1 MELAHGLLLNEEALK
16 LVGENKRGVFVYEWL
31 RFLQK
36 VLKASQKS
44 DIKEK
49 QDKLIE
55 QLTNQILDGP
65 GPPTRAL
72 IGHCLSALYKIGDSF
87 GIYDAVCKCQDI
99 IKSKDDSPS
108 YLSVRLAAIVVIGIL
123 YEHNG
128 RMLGGLFT
136 DTVQV
141 LVKGLKNAESQTRS
155 ETLTALKCL
164 LIGLGSSA
172 TMCHRDIYKVAKHLL
187 ADRSTFVRSS
197 AAECLEEL
205 IKEAG
210 FVYSNEFEPLMQ
222 QCVRALE
229 GSTYETRCAVARLIG
244 TFVAGSQRT
253 KPTPDLVAKGKKP
266 SLEEVLNS
274 LSNGFLNAGSTGG
287 ARDLLKGNSS
297 RKNIRIGIS
306 EAFVEFVR
314 ELGSD
319 WLQKNISTFL
329 NKVLEMVAQ
338 PKASVSHV
346 DAVYS
351 RRCITFI
358 LRSTLGA
365 MLGEPQQQVA
375 VLELCRIISKQT
387 SYLDAN
393 VSDNSNQEIL
403 SSQHV
408 LVCATQ
414 EVGSLMRG
422 LSTAALPLVVEA
434 QNSIVDPILAV
445 LLYPSHAA
453 RLSAAWCLRC
463 IAVALPSQ
471 LSIMIDRCAEKIK
484 TLKSSGEAISG
495 YSAAIASLLGAARE
509 CPMGIPYD
517 KGKMIFKLAE
527 DMLRSVGQNS
537 RLSLFRTQGG
547 WLMIGSLLTLGST
560 FARPHLPKLLL
571 LWKTSF
577 PRSMRELDQE
587 RQRGDAFSWQLTLE
601 SRSGALCAMRS
612 FVAHCGDIL
621 TEELTR
627 KLMVPLESA
636 LAMMAILPQI
646 ISLYGP
652 HLKAGAA
659 MVRLRLYDILALLSP
674 TSYEGCFNALL
685 RELVAEFTLTDNQA
699 NTTTSLLH
707 SLCHHDD
714 NVLLGTWLKE
724 SDQSL
729 IENQLQSHSGS
740 GSGSIEHDPT
750 TVYLQYYEEN
760 VAPGPLPLGISVIDA
775 AIALFGLAFPHVA
788 MKHRLQMLNHFDEC
802 VKQASKNAQRQKAI
816 QINVFTAL
824 ICALKG
830 LAESKRHLGGD
841 DVQVAATSLIITALT
856 STDATL
862 RCAAGEAVGRMTQ
875 VTSDNNFLSK
885 TAQLCFEKLKTA
897 RDVISRTG
905 HSFALGCLHRYVGGM
920 GSGQHLRMS
929 VGILLALSQDS
940 NSPEVQ
946 VWALHA
952 LSLIIDAFGPM
963 FRSFVEPAL
972 QVVLT
977 LFLQVAPHHIQ
988 VHRCLGRCLSALV
1001 TTIGPE
1007 MQVTSSTISGIR
1019 SSCLTSCAI
1028 MSHHA
1033 DAQVQAESVGCL
1045 QQLHMFAPRHV
1056 EVASLVPRL
1065 CRYLSSWHLILRR
1078 ASVSCLRQL
1087 AQKEALEVCQIA
1099 STNTQDDDVN
1109 KRGVVITDSVHNL
1122 NFLKS
1127 YLKFKLSPTGLEGA
1141 LFSLL
1146 DREMNTKLASDIR
1159 DTINHIL
1166 QDLAMKNLR
1175 FWLTLC
1181 KSVLAA
1187 STDNTALS
1195 KIEHEQQ
1202 ETNEDKD
1209 ENDDDIFTANKEKK
1223 KENVIQPRWPTRVFA
1238 IELVRRIIS
1247 MCHSS
1252 SDEAHFN
1259 LEQARNVVRNEGT
1272 GDYLVIHLSDLVRMS
1287 FMASTDNSVQLKM
1300 AGLEA
1305 LQDVIKYFKDVPEP
1319 EFQGSVILEQ
1329 YQANVGAALRPAFL
1343 SSDTSGEI
1351 MVKACEVCSAWITSL
1366 VVRDLSDLKRVTTLL
1381 VSSLDMVKQGTE
1393 GKETYSESASTMIK
1407 LAVLS
1412 AWSKVCISITPFIS
1426 KNTHISPKQIY
1437 IAAMHPDPSIDPTG
1451 VVEQNML
1458 TLVQPH
1464 LDVLSQHWVAVVK
1477 DQAILRLPPEFHSH
1491 LPEQGGNFFTIESMS
1506 SVRGHYATAWPTI
1519 LHALSLWLAHVDFAS
1534 DDDDVKSEENNTKLH
1549 LALGV
1554 CVEALCSPRTSDS
1567 ISVILSCLST
1577 LDSLFSSEWTRKKIN
1592 EDHLI
1597 SVELLNVLHRLLL
1610 TRDSHT
1616 TQQIVLRIAK
1626 KVISGAIQYKNK
1638 ENHCFNQGDADSEVS
1653 QGEGGKNGSI
1663 EAGRSL
1669 VFASL
1674 EICMCVL
1681 VRKMPS
1687 VNPTFRNTSSD
1698 YQPKRGPLPTE
1709 GATLV
1714 STALNLL
1721 TDILDLCSP
1730 RGCLTILPTILFL
1743 LTGVL
1748 RESVTCYDGS
1758 ICSVSATTSALQSLR
1773 KLLTS
1778 DHIKSGKYC
1787 NEWIQLLQSS
1797 LLTILDFADDDSLN
1811 HDPVSMVT
1819 TISLFILTA
1828 PPSVVDEPQINRKIV
1843 NFFQN
1848 KLSSS
1853 DPKIELK
1860 TLSLISPIF
1869 RHNDPNISSFFI
1881 QHLAPS
1887 IITKLQHPDQISSSR
1902 LSVATECMNVMEL
1915 LVSTSNQ
1922 HKTAVVGM
1930 VVPILISCL
1939 TETTT
1944 STTTQHRVSLHD
1956 SALKKL
1962 LQIGLAYPEPFKSSL
1977 ETVPGFKARLENAIR
1992 KNQNDAQQARERA
2005 VVKNSAAS
2013 ATNKPSQPS
2022 IKLKMDFSN
2031 FGKK

>member
-16 LVGENKRGVFVYEWL
+16 LVGDNKRDVFVYEWL
-31 RFLQK
+31 RFLHK

-49 QDKLIE
+49 QEKLVE
-55 QLTNQILDGP
+55 QLTNQILAGP

-72 IGHCLSALYKIGDSF
+72 IGHCLSTLYKIGDSF
-87 GIYDAVCKCQDI
+87 GIYNSVCKCHDVL
-99 IKSKDDSPS
+99 KSKDDSPS
-108 YLSVRLAAIVVIGIL
+108 YLSVRLAAIVVVGIL

-136 DTVQV
+136 ETVQI

-155 ETLTALKCL
+155 ETLTALKYL
-164 LIGLGSSA
+164 LMGLGSSA
-172 TMCHRDIYKVAKHLL
+172 AMCHRDIYKVAKHLL
-187 ADRSTFVRSS
+187 GDRSNFVRTS
-197 AAECLEEL
+197 AAECMTEL

-222 QCVRALE
+222 QCIRALE
-229 GSTYETRCAVARLIG
+229 GSTYDTRCAVARLIG
-244 TFVAGSQRT
+244 TFVAGSQRP
-253 KPTPDLVAKGKKP
+253 KPTDA
-266 SLEEVLNS
+266 N
-274 LSNGFLNAGSTGG
+274 T
-287 ARDLLKGNSS
+287 
-297 RKNIRIGIS
+297 
-306 EAFVEFVR
+306 
-314 ELGSD
+314 
-319 WLQKNISTFL
+319 
-329 NKVLEMVAQ
+329 
-338 PKASVSHV
+338 V
-346 DAVYS
+346 DANN
-351 RRCITFI
+351 
-358 LRSTLGA
+358 
-365 MLGEPQQQVA
+365 M
-375 VLELCRIISKQT
+375 
-387 SYLDAN
+387 
-393 VSDNSNQEIL
+393 NQEVL

-414 EVGSLMRG
+414 EVGSLMRA
-422 LSTAALPLVVEA
+422 LSTSALPLVAES

-445 LLYPSHAA
+445 LLYPSNAA

-471 LSIMIDRCAEKIK
+471 LTLMVDKCIEKLK
-484 TLKSSGEAISG
+484 SLKSSGEAISG

-509 CPMGIPYD
+509 CPMGIPYE
-517 KGKMIFKLAE
+517 KGKVIFKVAE
-527 DMLRSVGQNS
+527 DMLRAVGQNS
-537 RLSLFRTQGG
+537 RLSIFRTQGG

-612 FVAHCGDIL
+612 FVAHCSDIL

-636 LAMMAILPQI
+636 LAMMSIIPQI
-646 ISLYGP
+646 ISLYGT

-659 MVRLRLYDILALLSP
+659 MVRLRLYDILALLPP
-674 TSYEGCFNALL
+674 TSYEGIFNSLL

-699 NTTTSLLH
+699 NTTTSLLR

-729 IENQLQSHSGS
+729 IEDQLQGYGGS
-740 GSGSIEHDPT
+740 GSGSIEHDST
-750 TVYLQYYEEN
+750 TVYLQSYEHN
-760 VAPGPLPLGISVIDA
+760 VAPGPLPLGVSVIDA

-802 VKQASKNAQRQKAI
+802 VKQAAKNAQRQRAV
-816 QINVFTAL
+816 QINIFTAL

-830 LAESKRHLGGD
+830 LAENKRHLGGA
-841 DVQVAATSLIITALT
+841 DVQIAATGLIVTALI
-856 STDATL
+856 STPHL

-875 VTSDNNFLSK
+875 VTNDNNFPSK

-920 GSGQHLRMS
+920 GSSQHLRMS

-988 VHRCLGRCLSALV
+988 VHRCLGRCLSALI

-1007 MQVTSSTISGIR
+1007 MQVTSASISGIR

-1028 MSHHA
+1028 MSHHS

-1065 CRYLSSWHLILRR
+1065 CRYLSSWHLVLRR

-1087 AQKEALEVCQIA
+1087 AQKEALEVCQLA
-1099 STNTQDDDVN
+1099 SSDPKLEDHS
-1109 KRGVVITDSVHNL
+1109 KKGVVITDS
-1122 NFLKS
+1122 
-1127 YLKFKLSPTGLEGA
+1127 GLEGA

-1146 DREMNTKLASDIR
+1146 DREMNSQLSSDIR

-1166 QDLAMKNLR
+1166 QDLALNHLT

-1187 STDNTALS
+1187 SSALS

-1202 ETNEDKD
+1202 ETTDDKD
-1209 ENDDDIFTANKEKK
+1209 DKDDNDEDTFTGNKEQKK
-1223 KENVIQPRWPTRVFA
+1223 NVLQPRWPTRVFA
-1238 IELVRRIIS
+1238 IDIVRRLIS

-1252 SDEAHFN
+1252 SDPAHFD
-1259 LEQARNVVRNEGT
+1259 LEIARNIARKET
-1272 GDYLVIHLSDLVRMS
+1272 KRDYLVLHLSDLVRMS

-1305 LQDVIKYFKDVPEP
+1305 LQDVIKYFKEVPEP

-1329 YQANVGAALRPAFL
+1329 YQANVGAALRPAF
-1343 SSDTSGEI
+1343 SSSETSAEI
-1351 MVKACEVCSAWITSL
+1351 IVRACEVCSAWVTSL
-1366 VVRDLSDLKRVTTLL
+1366 VVRDLSDLKRVTSLL
-1381 VSSLDMVKQGTE
+1381 VSSLDMVSTNDVNPS
-1393 GKETYSESASTMIK
+1393 SESKHSETASTMIK
-1407 LAVLS
+1407 LAVLN
-1412 AWSKVCISITPFIS
+1412 AWAKVRYYLSYTQNPTTP
-1426 KNTHISPKQIY
+1426 QIY
-1437 IAAMHPDPSIDPTG
+1437 IAAMHPDPSIDPTQ

-1464 LDVLSQHWVAVVK
+1464 LQVLAEHWLAVVK

-1491 LPEQGGNFFTIESMS
+1491 LPEQGGLMMCWKYLRACLFFISNHKPNLNKYNCSFQGGAFFTLESMV
-1506 SVRGHYATAWPTI
+1506 SVRSHYTTVWPAI
-1519 LHALSLWLAHVDFAS
+1519 LHASALWLTHVHFAEE
-1534 DDDDVKSEENNTKLH
+1534 DDTKTDDYNLKLH

-1567 ISVILSCLST
+1567 INVILSCLST
-1577 LDSLFSSEWTRKKIN
+1577 LDALYSSDWTRSKIN
-1592 EDHLI
+1592 EDK
-1597 SVELLNVLHRLLL
+1597 STAVELLNVLHRLLL

-1626 KVISGAIQYKNK
+1626 KIISGAIQFQSKALP
-1638 ENHCFNQGDADSEVS
+1638 EEEDAAGSW
-1653 QGEGGKNGSI
+1653 EGGEDGSI
-1663 EAGRSL
+1663 EAGHSL

-1687 VNPTFRNTSSD
+1687 VNPTFRTTSHD
-1698 YQPKRGPLPTE
+1698 YQPKRGPLS
-1709 GATLV
+1709 AADASLV
-1714 STALNLL
+1714 STALVLL
-1721 TDILDLCSP
+1721 TDVLDLCSP

-1748 RESVTCYDGS
+1748 RESIFIILAVDQHIIYQLS
-1758 ICSVSATTSALQSLR
+1758 MLIQALR
-1773 KLLTS
+1773 KLMTS
-1778 DHIKSGKYC
+1778 HHVKNGSYSK
-1787 NEWIQLLQSS
+1787 EWIQLLQSS
-1797 LLTILDFADDDSLN
+1797 LLTVLDFSADESVA
-1811 HDPVSMVT
+1811 HDPVSMLT
-1819 TISLFILTA
+1819 SISLFVITA
-1828 PPSVVDEPQINRKIV
+1828 PTEVLDQTQILRKII

-1848 KLSSS
+1848 KLSSN
-1853 DPKIELK
+1853 DLNVELK
-1860 TLSLISPIF
+1860 CLSLISPIF
-1869 RHNDPNISSFFI
+1869 RHPDPTISSTFI
-1881 QHLAPS
+1881 QHLTPCIVA
-1887 IITKLQHPDQISSSR
+1887 KLKLPHEIPTNQ
-1902 LSVATECMNVMEL
+1902 LSVAIECMNVMEL
-1915 LVSTSNQ
+1915 LVTLAPNE
-1922 HKTAVVGM
+1922 HRTAVVAM

-1939 TETTT
+1939 SDTT
-1944 STTTQHRVSLHD
+1944 SQRSSLHD

-1962 LQIGLAYPEPFKSSL
+1962 LQIGLSQPDAFKTSL
-1977 ETVPGFKARLENAIR
+1977 DTVPGFKSRLESAIR
-1992 KNQNDAQQARERA
+1992 RNQEAQQAREKSVAKNTTAA
-2005 VVKNSAAS
+2005 VA
-2013 ATNKPSQPS
+2013 KPAQPS
-2022 IKLKMDFSN
+2022 IKLKMDFS
-2031 FGKK
+2031 

>member
-16 LVGENKRGVFVYEWL
+16 LVGDNKRDVFVYEWL
-31 RFLQK
+31 RFLHK

-49 QDKLIE
+49 QEKLVE
-55 QLTNQILDGP
+55 QLTNQILAGP

-72 IGHCLSALYKIGDSF
+72 IGHCLSTLYKIGDSF
-87 GIYDAVCKCQDI
+87 GIYNSVCKCHDVL
-99 IKSKDDSPS
+99 KSKDDSPS
-108 YLSVRLAAIVVIGIL
+108 YLSVRLAAIVVVGIL

-136 DTVQV
+136 ETVQI

-155 ETLTALKCL
+155 ETLTALKYL
-164 LIGLGSSA
+164 LMGLGSSA
-172 TMCHRDIYKVAKHLL
+172 AMCHRDIYKVAKHLL
-187 ADRSTFVRSS
+187 GDRSNFVRTS
-197 AAECLEEL
+197 AAECMTEL

-222 QCVRALE
+222 QCIRALE
-229 GSTYETRCAVARLIG
+229 GSTYDTRCAVARLIG
-244 TFVAGSQRT
+244 TFVAGSQRP
-253 KPTPDLVAKGKKP
+253 KPTGYVFKPDFALTAVVKGKKP
-266 SLEEVLNS
+266 TLEEVLVS

-297 RKNIRIGIS
+297 PSSIRNIRIGIS
-306 EAFVEFVR
+306 EAFVEFVQ

-319 WLQKNISTFL
+319 WLQKNLSIFL

-338 PKASVSHV
+338 PKAAVSHV

-358 LRSTLGA
+358 LRSTLGG

-375 VLELCRIISKQT
+375 VLELCKIISKQT
-387 SYLDAN
+387 SSLDAN
-393 VSDNSNQEIL
+393 TVDANNMNQEVL

-414 EVGSLMRG
+414 EVGSLMRA
-422 LSTAALPLVVEA
+422 LSTSALPLVAES

-445 LLYPSHAA
+445 LLYPSNAA

-471 LSIMIDRCAEKIK
+471 LTLMVDKCIEKLK
-484 TLKSSGEAISG
+484 SLKSSGEAISG

-509 CPMGIPYD
+509 CPMGIPYE
-517 KGKMIFKLAE
+517 KGKVIFKVAE
-527 DMLRSVGQNS
+527 DMLRAVGQNS
-537 RLSLFRTQGG
+537 RLSIFRTQGG

-612 FVAHCGDIL
+612 FVAHCSDIL

-636 LAMMAILPQI
+636 LAMMSIIPQI
-646 ISLYGP
+646 ISLYGT

-659 MVRLRLYDILALLSP
+659 MVRLRLYDILALLPP
-674 TSYEGCFNALL
+674 TSYEGSFNSLL

-699 NTTTSLLH
+699 NTTTSLLR

-729 IENQLQSHSGS
+729 IEDQLQGYGGS
-740 GSGSIEHDPT
+740 GSGSIEHDST
-750 TVYLQYYEEN
+750 TVYLQSYEHN
-760 VAPGPLPLGISVIDA
+760 VAPGPLPLGVSVIDA

-802 VKQASKNAQRQKAI
+802 VKQAAKNAQRQRAV
-816 QINVFTAL
+816 QINIFTAL

-830 LAESKRHLGGD
+830 LAENKRHLGGA
-841 DVQVAATSLIITALT
+841 DVQIAATGLIVTALI
-856 STDATL
+856 STPHL

-875 VTSDNNFLSK
+875 VTNDNNFPSK

-920 GSGQHLRMS
+920 GSSQHLRMS

-988 VHRCLGRCLSALV
+988 VHRCLGRCLSALI

-1007 MQVTSSTISGIR
+1007 MQVTSASISGIR

-1028 MSHHA
+1028 MSHHS

-1065 CRYLSSWHLILRR
+1065 CRYLSSWHLVLRR

-1087 AQKEALEVCQIA
+1087 AQKEALEVCQLA
-1099 STNTQDDDVN
+1099 SSDP
-1109 KRGVVITDSVHNL
+1109 
-1122 NFLKS
+1122 
-1127 YLKFKLSPTGLEGA
+1127 KLEDHRLEGA

-1146 DREMNTKLASDIR
+1146 DREMNSQLSSDIR

-1166 QDLAMKNLR
+1166 QDLALNHLT

-1187 STDNTALS
+1187 SSEKSGGCGCLVPEVSTMNTALYFYMKRTRQLPDS
-1195 KIEHEQQ
+1195 
-1202 ETNEDKD
+1202 
-1209 ENDDDIFTANKEKK
+1209 
-1223 KENVIQPRWPTRVFA
+1223 NVLQPRWPTRVFA
-1238 IELVRRIIS
+1238 IDIVRRLIS

-1252 SDEAHFN
+1252 SDPAHFD
-1259 LEQARNVVRNEGT
+1259 LEIARNIARKET
-1272 GDYLVIHLSDLVRMS
+1272 KRDYLVLHLSDLVRMS

-1305 LQDVIKYFKDVPEP
+1305 LQDVIKYFKEVPEP

-1329 YQANVGAALRPAFL
+1329 YQANVGAALRPAF
-1343 SSDTSGEI
+1343 SSSETSAEI
-1351 MVKACEVCSAWITSL
+1351 IVRACEVCSAWVTSL
-1366 VVRDLSDLKRVTTLL
+1366 VVRDLSDLKRVTSLL
-1381 VSSLDMVKQGTE
+1381 VSSLDMVSTNDVNPS
-1393 GKETYSESASTMIK
+1393 SESKHSETASTMIK
-1407 LAVLS
+1407 LAVLN
-1412 AWSKVCISITPFIS
+1412 AWAKVRYYLSYTQNPTTP
-1426 KNTHISPKQIY
+1426 QIY
-1437 IAAMHPDPSIDPTG
+1437 IAAMHPDPSIDPTQ

-1464 LDVLSQHWVAVVK
+1464 LQVLAEHWLAVVK

-1491 LPEQGGNFFTIESMS
+1491 LPEQGGGAFFTLESMV
-1506 SVRGHYATAWPTI
+1506 SVRSHYTTVWPAI
-1519 LHALSLWLAHVDFAS
+1519 LHASALWLTHVHFAEE
-1534 DDDDVKSEENNTKLH
+1534 DDTKTDDYNLKLH

-1567 ISVILSCLST
+1567 INVILSCLST
-1577 LDSLFSSEWTRKKIN
+1577 LDALYSSDWTRSKIN
-1592 EDHLI
+1592 EDK
-1597 SVELLNVLHRLLL
+1597 STAVELLNVLHRLLL

-1626 KVISGAIQYKNK
+1626 KIISGAIQFQSKALP
-1638 ENHCFNQGDADSEVS
+1638 EEEDAAGSW
-1653 QGEGGKNGSI
+1653 EGGEDGSI
-1663 EAGRSL
+1663 EAGHSL

-1687 VNPTFRNTSSD
+1687 VNPTFRTTSHD
-1698 YQPKRGPLPTE
+1698 YQPKRGPLS
-1709 GATLV
+1709 AADASLV
-1714 STALNLL
+1714 STALVLL
-1721 TDILDLCSP
+1721 TDVLDLCSP

-1748 RESVTCYDGS
+1748 RESMSCHDGK
-1758 ICSVSATTSALQSLR
+1758 ICSLTTTTSALQALR
-1773 KLLTS
+1773 KLMTS
-1778 DHIKSGKYC
+1778 HHVKNGSYSK
-1787 NEWIQLLQSS
+1787 EWIQLLQSS
-1797 LLTILDFADDDSLN
+1797 LLTVLDFSADESVA
-1811 HDPVSMVT
+1811 HDPVSMLT
-1819 TISLFILTA
+1819 SISLFVITA
-1828 PPSVVDEPQINRKIV
+1828 PTEVLDQTQILRKII

-1848 KLSSS
+1848 KLSSN
-1853 DPKIELK
+1853 DLNVELK
-1860 TLSLISPIF
+1860 CLSLISPIF
-1869 RHNDPNISSFFI
+1869 RHPDPTISSTFI
-1881 QHLAPS
+1881 QHLTPCIVA
-1887 IITKLQHPDQISSSR
+1887 KLKLPHEIPTNQ
-1902 LSVATECMNVMEL
+1902 LSVAIECMNVMEL
-1915 LVSTSNQ
+1915 LVTLAPNE
-1922 HKTAVVGM
+1922 HRTAVVAM

-1939 TETTT
+1939 SDTT
-1944 STTTQHRVSLHD
+1944 SQRSSLHD

-1962 LQIGLAYPEPFKSSL
+1962 LQIGLSQPDAFKTSL
-1977 ETVPGFKARLENAIR
+1977 DTVPGFKSRLESAIR
-1992 KNQNDAQQARERA
+1992 RNQEAQQAREKSVAKNTTAA
-2005 VVKNSAAS
+2005 VA
-2013 ATNKPSQPS
+2013 KPAQPS

-2031 FGKK
+2031 FV

>member
-16 LVGENKRGVFVYEWL
+16 LVGENKHGVFVYEWL

-87 GIYDAVCKCQDI
+87 GIYNAVCKCHDI

-244 TFVAGSQRT
+244 TFVAGSQRP
-253 KPTPDLVAKGKKP
+253 KPTLAKGKKP

-297 RKNIRIGIS
+297 PSSIRNIRIGIS

-319 WLQKNISTFL
+319 WLQKNVSTFL

-509 CPMGIPYD
+509 CPMGIPYN
-517 KGKMIFKLAE
+517 KGKMIFKVAE

-674 TSYEGCFNALL
+674 TSYEGSFNALL

-750 TVYLQYYEEN
+750 TVYLQAYEEN

-1099 STNTQDDDVN
+1099 STNTQDDDIN
-1109 KRGVVITDSVHNL
+1109 NRGVVITDS
-1122 NFLKS
+1122 
-1127 YLKFKLSPTGLEGA
+1127 GLEGA

-1202 ETNEDKD
+1202 ETNDDKD

-1259 LEQARNVVRNEGT
+1259 LEQARNVVRNQGT

-1412 AWSKVCISITPFIS
+1412 AWSK
-1426 KNTHISPKQIY
+1426 IY

-1506 SVRGHYATAWPTI
+1506 SVRGHYSTAWPTI
-1519 LHALSLWLAHVDFAS
+1519 LHALSLWLTHVDFAS
-1534 DDDDVKSEENNTKLH
+1534 DDDDAKCEENNTKLH

-1577 LDSLFSSEWTRKKIN
+1577 LDALFSSEWTRKKIN

-1638 ENHCFNQGDADSEVS
+1638 GDADSEGL
-1653 QGEGGKNGSI
+1653 QEEGGEDGSI

-1687 VNPTFRNTSSD
+1687 VNPTFRTTSGD

-1721 TDILDLCSP
+1721 TDVLDLCSP

-1758 ICSVSATTSALQSLR
+1758 ICSLSATTSALQSLR

-1787 NEWIQLLQSS
+1787 IEWIQLLQSS

-1828 PPSVVDEPQINRKIV
+1828 PPSVVDEPQISGKIV

-1860 TLSLISPIF
+1860 TLSLICPIF

-1915 LVSTSNQ
+1915 LVTTSNQ

-1930 VVPILISCL
+1930 VVPILIACL
-1939 TETTT
+1939 TETNT
-1944 STTTQHRVSLHD
+1944 STTTQHRISLHD